1 MTDNYNKMYK
11 YMVDL
16 GLPIPLDKGQM
27 SELFFDVQLIRRGK
41 DHPGLPAA
49 NYTFKTYYIDSMEQ
63 FERYYPEIK
72 TCCEMFGLRAYISV
86 NAKEK
91 TEATRKT
98 LERYAHDIVTN
109 DYRKPWKDFSSVCG
123 GLDGREK
130 RWIIDV
136 DDCDDIDT
144 YLNKICETVRMCESG
159 YDDPIVT
166 IIPTRSG
173 FHIIT
178 HPFNMKRFN
187 DICDALSMTPPG
199 IKKNHITLLYE
210 NLEVFKL
217 NQDYE
222 KLCEEQYKDKFG
234 E

>member
-1 MTDNYNKMYK
+1 MTNNYREMYN
-11 YMVDL
+11 YMADL
-16 GLPIPLDKGQM
+16 GLPISINDGQK
-27 SELFFDVQLIRRGK
+27 SELFFDIQLIRRGK
-41 DHPGLPAA
+41 DHPNMPAA

-72 TCCEMFGLRAYISV
+72 KCCDMFGLRAYISV

-91 TEATRKT
+91 TEAARKT

-123 GLDGREK
+123 GLDGKEK

-136 DDCDDIDT
+136 DDCEGFID
-144 YLNKICETVRMCESG
+144 YIEKIKEAIHQCESA

-166 IIPTRSG
+166 IIPTKSG
-173 FHIIT
+173 CHIIT
-178 HPFNMKRFN
+178 HPFNMKRFK
-187 DICDALSMTPPG
+187 DICDALSITPPE

-210 NLEVFKL
+210 NLEAYIK
-217 NQDYE
+217 
-222 KLCEEQYKDKFG
+222 
-234 E
+234 

>member
-16 GLPIPLDKGQM
+16 GLPIPLDKGQT

-41 DHPGLPAA
+41 DHPDLPAA
-49 NYTFKTYYIDSMEQ
+49 NYTFKTYYIDSMEL

-72 TCCEMFGLRAYISV
+72 KCCDMFGLRAYISV

-91 TEATRKT
+91 IEAARKT
-98 LERYAHDIVTN
+98 LERYAHDIVEN

-123 GLDGREK
+123 SLDGKEK

-136 DDCDDIDT
+136 DDCENIVDYIE
-144 YLNKICETVRMCESG
+144 KIKEAIHQCESA

-166 IIPTRSG
+166 IMPTKSG
-173 FHIIT
+173 YHIIT
-178 HPFNMKRFN
+178 HPFNMKRFK
-187 DICDALSMTPPG
+187 DICDALSITPPE

-210 NLEVFKL
+210 NL
-217 NQDYE
+217 
-222 KLCEEQYKDKFG
+222 
-234 E
+234 

>member
-1 MTDNYNKMYK
+1 MTDNYKKMYQ
-11 YMVDL
+11 YMEDL
-16 GLPIPLDKGQM
+16 GIAKSFDDAIK
-27 SELFFDVQLIRRGK
+27 SDLFFDVQLIRRGK
-41 DHPGLPAA
+41 DHPNMPAA
-49 NYTFKTYYIDSMEQ
+49 NYTFKTYYIDSLEQ
-63 FERYYPEIK
+63 FNRYWEEIK

-91 TEATRKT
+91 TEAAKKT
-98 LERYAHDIVTN
+98 LERYAHDVVTN

-144 YLNKICETVRMCESG
+144 YLNKICETIRMCESS

-166 IIPTRSG
+166 IIPTKSG

-178 HPFNMKRFN
+178 HPFNMKRFKDLCN
-187 DICDALSMTPPG
+187 ALSITPPE

-210 NLEVFKL
+210 NL
-217 NQDYE
+217 
-222 KLCEEQYKDKFG
+222 DKFSKNTRNS
-234 E
+234 

>member
-1 MTDNYNKMYK
+1 MTDNYKKMYQ
-11 YMVDL
+11 YMEDL
-16 GLPIPLDKGQM
+16 GIAKSFDDAIK
-27 SELFFDVQLIRRGK
+27 SDLFFDVQLIRRGK
-41 DHPGLPAA
+41 DHPNMPAA
-49 NYTFKTYYIDSMEQ
+49 NYTFKTYYIDSLEQ
-63 FERYYPEIK
+63 FNRYWEEIK

-91 TEATRKT
+91 TEAAKKT
-98 LERYAHDIVTN
+98 LERYAHDVVTN

-144 YLNKICETVRMCESG
+144 YLNKICETIRMCESS

-166 IIPTRSG
+166 IIPTKSG

-178 HPFNMKRFN
+178 HPFNMKRFKDLCN
-187 DICDALSMTPPG
+187 ALSITPPE

-210 NLEVFKL
+210 NL
-217 NQDYE
+217 
-222 KLCEEQYKDKFG
+222 DKFSKDTRNS
-234 E
+234 

>member
-1 MTDNYNKMYK
+1 MTDNYKKMYQ
-11 YMVDL
+11 YMEDL
-16 GLPIPLDKGQM
+16 GIAKSFDDAIK
-27 SELFFDVQLIRRGK
+27 SDLFFDVQLIRRGK
-41 DHPGLPAA
+41 DHPNMPAA
-49 NYTFKTYYIDSMEQ
+49 NYTFKTYYIDSLEQ
-63 FERYYPEIK
+63 FDRYWEEIK

-91 TEATRKT
+91 TEAAKKT
-98 LERYAHDIVTN
+98 LERYAHDVVTN

-144 YLNKICETVRMCESG
+144 YLNKICETIRMCESS

-166 IIPTRSG
+166 IIPTRTG

-178 HPFNMKRFN
+178 HPFNMKRFKDLCN
-187 DICDALSMTPPG
+187 ALSITPPE

-210 NLEVFKL
+210 NL
-217 NQDYE
+217 N
-222 KLCEEQYKDKFG
+222 KFG
-234 E
+234 EDDKNN